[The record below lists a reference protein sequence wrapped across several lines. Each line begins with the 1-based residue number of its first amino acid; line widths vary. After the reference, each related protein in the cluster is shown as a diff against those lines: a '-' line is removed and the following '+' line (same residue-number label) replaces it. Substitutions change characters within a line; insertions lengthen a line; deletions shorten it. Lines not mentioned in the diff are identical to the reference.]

1 MSSLSLSRLCL
12 LLSAEGVDRKI
23 NIRKKRWKLIIEK
36 ADIFGNGVL
45 YTIWCCELPGL
56 SVREIV
62 CIKNTGSFKISNLTN
77 L

>member
-12 LLSAEGVDRKI
+12 LLSAEGADRKI

-45 YTIWCCELPGL
+45 
-56 SVREIV
+56 
-62 CIKNTGSFKISNLTN
+62 
-77 L
+77 